1 MNINRFID
9 TCKELLNK
17 EEELVSNDRAHGINT
32 IKPSSVLLGGFALI
46 YTISSVDIIPE
57 KLIRPNVFGYIDD
70 LIIVVIAIFF
80 IYLDIGGLID
90 SEDREFGISDK
101 EVQRDKESERE
112 DSVPMDDKCIEAESL
127 VIPTDDIRD
136 NSDETTKSV
145 GNDIDDIL
153 SNYFGFDDNDKND

>member
-1 MNINRFID
+1 M
-9 TCKELLNK
+9 
-17 EEELVSNDRAHGINT
+17 SNDRAHGINT

-46 YTISSVDIIPE
+46 YIISSIDIIPE

-90 SEDREFGISDK
+90 SEDREFNISDK

-112 DSVPMDDKCIEAESL
+112 DSVPMDDKCTEAESL
-127 VIPTDDIRD
+127 IIPTDDIRD